1 MSYLLT
7 ESLAD
12 TVIVYLIIKKLSTPF
27 EEWEAYKEGIIDRN
41 GKKIKE
47 PKTFKERKAWTFFDR
62 FIANLK
68 RIMQKFVGKSR
79 FAAIATAAVLLKDNF
94 TPIAGPLLTE
104 ENAEELTSANQL
116 EIKRVLNTLD
126 DLPKL
131 SSSIDDMKLE
141 FYIERYLPLV
151 ESVLGDNWD
160 EL

>member
-12 TVIVYLIIKKLSTPF
+12 TVIVYLIIKKLAMPF
-27 EEWEAYKEGIIDRN
+27 EEWDAYKEGIIDHN

-47 PKTFKERKAWTFFDR
+47 PKTFKERKTWTFFDR

-68 RIMQKFVGKSR
+68 RIMQKFVGKSK
-79 FAAIATAAVLLKDNF
+79 FAAIATAVVLLKDSLV
-94 TPIAGPLLTE
+94 PVVGDLITE
-104 ENAEELTSANQL
+104 ENTEHLTGAKQL
-116 EIKRVLNTLD
+116 DIKRIVDALAE
-126 DLPKL
+126 LPKL
-131 SSSIDDMKLE
+131 PSDIDDMKLE

-151 ESVLGDNWD
+151 ESVLGDKWD